1 MQDLP
6 SVLNSFISPL
16 LDGCLIIGRPRVV
29 EILLLIVLD
38 IMVQPDGFDLDLLN
52 LQLKVSFLA
61 IFGLCVII
69 DAGIFGYVFGER
81 ISWFVIEVLVSFLVA
96 GCLVQVAL
104 EFVVIGRG
112 TVNIVGLKLPLS
124 TLINIS

>member
-1 MQDLP
+1 
-6 SVLNSFISPL
+6 
-16 LDGCLIIGRPRVV
+16 
-29 EILLLIVLD
+29 
-38 IMVQPDGFDLDLLN
+38 MVQPDGFDLDLLN